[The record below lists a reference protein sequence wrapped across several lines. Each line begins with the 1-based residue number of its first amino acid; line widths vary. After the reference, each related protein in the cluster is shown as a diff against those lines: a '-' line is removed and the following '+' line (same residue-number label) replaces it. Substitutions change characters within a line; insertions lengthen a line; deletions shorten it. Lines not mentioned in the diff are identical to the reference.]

1 MNETSVKHILILG
14 KHQYMVENLQSLLT
28 SAGYIVAGF
37 SEVEKAMDEY
47 KAMALDMIVF
57 TGAVNP
63 NDFSQLIQWKD
74 ERFPAALTFEHH
86 GGPATLVKE
95 IDLLFDKSAQ

>member
-1 MNETSVKHILILG
+1 MNETSTKHILILG

-37 SEVEKAMDEY
+37 SEVEKAMEEY
-47 KAMALDMIVF
+47 KALELDMIVY

-63 NDFSQLIQWKD
+63 KDFSQLTQWKD
-74 ERFPAALTFEHH
+74 SRFPEALTFEHH

-95 IDLLFDKSAQ
+95 IDVLFAKSAQ